1 MDVKIVNAN
10 NVRKGNTI
18 LVDNVPCRVVD
29 VNVSKPGKHGAAK
42 VRITAVGLFDDK
54 KREVVLPAH
63 DKVEIP
69 IIEKK
74 QAQVL
79 AVSGDYANV
88 MDMETYETFDI
99 KIPEDLKDQVEIDK
113 IVVYWVVMGN
123 KVVREILDQ

>member
-1 MDVKIVNAN
+1 MDVKIVAAN

-18 LVDNVPCRVVD
+18 LIDKVPCRVVD

-54 KREVVLPAH
+54 KREIVLPAH

-69 IIEKK
+69 IIEKR

-113 IVVYWVVMGN
+113 TIVYWVVMGN
-123 KVVREILDQ
+123 KVIREVLDQ